1 MAVENTAE
9 ASTTAEDMGPSN
21 MIAMAGSRA
30 ATAAT
35 RCMTAGA
42 LPLQPPSKI
51 CRAAGSAGRQTIRQH
66 AFV

>member
-1 MAVENTAE
+1 MAVETTVE
-9 ASTTAEDMGPSN
+9 ASTTAGDMGPSN
-21 MIAMAGSRA
+21 TIAMAGSRA

-42 LPLQPPSKI
+42 MPLQPPLKI
-51 CRAAGSAGRQTIRQH
+51 CRAAGSAGRPTIRQH